1 MSYNSKKGYVAE
13 RAMEVLWNE
22 RGRPVMRPRAGAT
35 EDIGDLVGLPIVQSV
50 KNHRALALA
59 SWVDDMADQVGHA
72 GLELGVVWHKRPGK
86 GHPYDWY
93 MTTSG
98 LYGVALVEA
107 YCDRLAAR

>member
-1 MSYNSKKGYVAE
+1 MSYTSKKGYSAE

-35 EDIGDLVGLPIVQSV
+35 EDIGDLVGMPLVQSV

-59 SWVDDMADQVGHA
+59 GWVDGMTEQVAHA

-86 GHPYDWY
+86 GHPHDWY
-93 MTTSG
+93 LTTSG
-98 LYGVALVEA
+98 VFGVALVEA
-107 YCDRLAAR
+107 YCDAVAAR